1 MSRIIIDVECGKCGA
16 ITRSVSIE
24 ISENTIQET
33 NEIERRTTISDQQRK
48 CSSCKS
54 DWNYISIFRNK
65 ANQIEMA
72 IGEE

>member
-1 MSRIIIDVECGKCGA
+1 MSRIKIDVECGKCGA

-24 ISENTIQET
+24 ISESTIQET
-33 NEIERRTTISDQQRK
+33 NEIERRTTVSDQQRK

-54 DWNYISIFRNK
+54 YWNNISIFRNK
-65 ANQIEMA
+65 ANQIELA